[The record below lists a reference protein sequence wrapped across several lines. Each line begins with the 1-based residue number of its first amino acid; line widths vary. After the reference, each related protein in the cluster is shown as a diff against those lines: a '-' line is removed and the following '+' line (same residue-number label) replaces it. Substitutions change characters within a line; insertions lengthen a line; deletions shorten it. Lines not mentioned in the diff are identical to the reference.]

1 LLGLAFFSL
10 ACIIAAFVVVAIVVA
25 ASPEGTVL
33 AVAHIEVV
41 AAHIEVVAAGVAGIV
56 AVAFVMDMGVVAL
69 PLDTFL
75 VFEAEYSLDS
85 PADRLVELVDK
96 VDMFGV
102 AAGCSRRLIRK
113 CPCP

>member
-1 LLGLAFFSL
+1 LLELASFSL
-10 ACIIAAFVVVAIVVA
+10 ACTIAAFVAGAFVVV

-33 AVAHIEVV
+33 VV
-41 AAHIEVVAAGVAGIV
+41 ARIEVVAAGIAGIV
-56 AVAFVMDMGVVAL
+56 AVAFAMDTGVVAL

-85 PADRLVELVDK
+85 PADRLVEVVDK
-96 VDMFGV
+96 VDMFVV
-102 AAGCSRRLIRK
+102 AAGYSRRPIRK

>member
-10 ACIIAAFVVVAIVVA
+10 ACIIAAFVVVAFVVA

-41 AAHIEVVAAGVAGIV
+41 AARIEIVAAGVAGI
-56 AVAFVMDMGVVAL
+56 AGVAFVMDTGVVAP

-85 PADRLVELVDK
+85 PADRLVEVVGK
-96 VDMFGV
+96 VDMFVV
-102 AAGCSRRLIRK
+102 AAGYSRRPIRK